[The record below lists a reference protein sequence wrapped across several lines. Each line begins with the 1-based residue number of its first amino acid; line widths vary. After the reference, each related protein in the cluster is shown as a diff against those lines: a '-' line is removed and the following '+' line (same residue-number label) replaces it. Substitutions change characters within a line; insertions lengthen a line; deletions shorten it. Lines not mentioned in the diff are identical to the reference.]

1 VTYTVDGP
9 IGLVTLNRGDKL
21 NAISPDLK
29 KRLVERLH
37 EADRDP
43 ATRVVVSA
51 GRGAIVLGRI
61 RHRPPAPRAR
71 TRKGNALAWH
81 ESLTDDVALEM
92 TPWDMRKPVVASG
105 VRVTAPRRG
114 MLSS

>member
-1 VTYTVDGP
+1 MTSDLVTYTVDGP
-9 IGLVTLNRGDKL
+9 IGLVTLNRGNKL

-43 ATRVVVSA
+43 ATRVVVLRAEGRSFSA
-51 GRGAIVLGRI
+51 GYDIG
-61 RHRPPAPRAR
+61 PSPARAA
-71 TRKGNALAWH
+71 RKGNALAWH

-92 TPWDMRKPVVASG
+92 TPWDMRKPV
-105 VRVTAPRRG
+105 
-114 MLSS
+114 